1 MVQEK
6 LLHFVWQNQ
15 LIEAGKL
22 ETTNGETILVK
33 NPGVYNHDAGPDFKN
48 AQVKIGD
55 DLWAGHVEIHVNSK
69 DWFLHGHQND
79 DNYKNVILHVV
90 LFDDAELNIPT
101 LELNG
106 KIKRHLL
113 NNYNELMQSK
123 AWIPCAQ
130 HINKVDDFTLFQ
142 FKDRLIVERIE
153 RKLTAIKT
161 DLEQTQ
167 NNWDEVFYRNLM
179 RYGGLKVNKLAF
191 EKLAQLLP
199 YKLISKHR
207 NNQFQIEALLFGVG
221 GFLSDLNS
229 EYQKKLQKEYLFLKH
244 KYNLKEL
251 KLTDWQFATLRPAN
265 FPTVRLAQFAS
276 LFCNKNLSFNS
287 ILEFK
292 NAQDLTNELNGVK
305 ASEFW
310 DRHYNFNKTSDSKKV
325 KQMGKTFTQLLLI
338 NHFTPIIYAYGWYK
352 GINSL
357 KEKAIDLISNTK
369 SERNHIISKW
379 SDLGVDS
386 QTSFDSQALIELKT
400 MYCDLKKCLNCS
412 IGNKLLRKGHDE
424 H

>member
-6 LLHFVWQNQ
+6 LLHFIWQNQ

-55 DLWAGHVEIHVNSK
+55 HLWAGHVEVHVNSK

-101 LELNG
+101 VELNG
-106 KIKRHLL
+106 KIKKHLL
-113 NNYNELMQSK
+113 NKYKELMQSK

-130 HINKVDDFTLFQ
+130 HIDKVDDFTLFQ
-142 FKDRLIVERIE
+142 FKDRLIIERIE
-153 RKLTAIKT
+153 RKLSAIKT

-167 NNWDEVFYRNLM
+167 NNWEEVFYRNLM

-199 YKLISKHR
+199 HKLISKHR
-207 NNQFQIEALLFGVG
+207 NNQFQIEALLFGAS
-221 GFLSDLNS
+221 GFLSELNS
-229 EYQKKLQKEYLFLKH
+229 EYQKKLQKEYLFLKR

-251 KLTDWQFATLRPAN
+251 KSTDWQFATLRPAN

-276 LFCNKNLSFNS
+276 LFCSKNLSFDS
-287 ILEFK
+287 ILAFK
-292 NAQDLTNELNGVK
+292 NTKDLATELYGVK

-310 DRHYNFNKTSDSKKV
+310 DRHYNFDKTTDSKRV
-325 KQMGKTFTQLLLI
+325 KQIGKTYSQLLLI
-338 NHFTPIIYAYGWYK
+338 NHFAPIIYAYGWYK

-357 KEKAIDLISNTK
+357 KERAIDILSNTN
-369 SERNHIISKW
+369 SERNNIITNWKE
-379 SDLGVDS
+379 LGITS
-386 QTSFDSQALIELKT
+386 NTSFDSQALIELKT

-412 IGNKLLRKGHDE
+412 IGIKLLRKGHNE